1 MDLIKADELAEKPA
15 PSAYFTG
22 EVWQIPLGAPPAPAR
37 VKVLSVRFAPGGR
50 TNWHAHPLGQTLI
63 VLGGV
68 GRVQLKGEPVREI
81 AAGDVVRIPPGEVHW
96 HGAAPDAE
104 MIHIAVQEELDGSA
118 ADWLEPVT
126 DGDYRAAPG

>member
-1 MDLIKADELAEKPA
+1 MDVIKADELAEKPA

-22 EVWQIPLGAPPAPAR
+22 EVWQIPLGAPPEPAR

-50 TNWHAHPLGQTLI
+50 TNWHTHPLGQTLI

-68 GRVQLKGEPVREI
+68 GRVQLRGGPVQEI
-81 AAGDVVRIPPGEVHW
+81 SAGDVVRIPPGEIHW

-104 MIHIAVQEELDGSA
+104 MTHIAVQEELNGSA

-126 DGDYRAAPG
+126 DADYRTTPG